1 MAYRFSRYQNRTTFK
16 NTDPSYIKQFSS
28 RKVDSIDQHT
38 TANFIWDASLDFEE
52 EYWGVGSR
60 FYKLA
65 DKYYG
70 DASLWWIIPWFNQRP
85 LESDFES
92 GDLVMIPVPLE
103 QVLSAFDRE
112 A

>member
-1 MAYRFSRYQNRTTFK
+1 MAYRFSRYQNRKVFK

-28 RKVDSIDQHT
+28 RKIKSILQHG
-38 TANFIWDASLDFEE
+38 TAKFTWTADLRYEE
-52 EYWGVGSR
+52 EYWGVGFR

-70 DASLWWIIPWFNQRP
+70 DPSLWWIIPWFNQKP
-85 LESDFES
+85 LESDFDA
-92 GDLVMIPVPLE
+92 GDIVMIPVPLE
-103 QVLSAFDRE
+103 QILEIFRE

>member
-1 MAYRFSRYQNRTTFK
+1 MAYRYSRYQNRATFK
-16 NTDPSYIKQFSS
+16 NNDPSYIKQFSS
-28 RKVDSIDQHT
+28 RKVDSIEQYVSP
-38 TANFIWDASLDFEE
+38 NFTWDASLDFEE

-70 DASLWWIIPWFNQRP
+70 DASLWWIIPWFNQKP
-85 LESDFES
+85 LETDFNA
-92 GDLVMIPVPLE
+92 GDPVMIPVPLE
-103 QVLSAFDRE
+103 RVLNIFNRE